1 MQVCRVSLLL
11 LSLGAVGARRA
22 LTQGERN
29 ADLSVEGGGPTC
41 RVEEND
47 ASLKFGIRGSY
58 PVKSCLLNCK
68 FHNFLTSVLSD
79 KAIADPEDAE
89 QNCKCFTSPFWEGKG
104 NEKKFWF
111 EHPKMGAA
119 CSRNQCKKVFFDW
132 ANMFNKFNKTKH
144 DTLYPAG
151 VSFIPISER
160 VENQEG
166 YTFTCSESP
175 PEAEGLTLPS
185 PVDKIHQL
193 RVQIDQATDPAEKAR
208 LQQALA
214 ELLEDK
220 QVVVEVFSFAP
231 EWGPERDCVSADS
244 ECKFVQDI
252 FAKDKCNSEGQVRSF
267 RVKACKSPSGKTI
280 EKLDEVF
287 SEKGCGAPLLG
298 DNLLPV
304 MVDLSQKYDQKA
316 ELSKTSCK

>member
-47 ASLKFGIRGSY
+47 ESLKFGIRGSY
-58 PVKSCLLNCK
+58 PVKSCRVNCN
-68 FHNFLTSVLSD
+68 FVDFLTIVLSK
-79 KAIADPEDAE
+79 KAIAEPEDAK
-89 QNCKCFTSPFWEGKG
+89 QNCKCFTSPFWEGKEK
-104 NEKKFWF
+104 EKKFWF

-132 ANMFNKFNKTKH
+132 ANMFNKFNKKMNH
-144 DTLYPAG
+144 TLYHPG
-151 VSFIPISER
+151 ESFNSFIPISKR
-160 VENQEG
+160 VENREG

-193 RVQIDQATDPAEKAR
+193 RVQIDQATAPFLKAI
-208 LQQALA
+208 LQQLLA

-231 EWGPERDCVSADS
+231 EWGPERACVSADS
-244 ECKFVQDI
+244 ECKFVQDV
-252 FAKDKCNSEGQVRSF
+252 FAKDSEGQVRSF
-267 RVKACKSPSGKTI
+267 RAKACKSPSGKTI